1 MKRSL
6 PFKRTPNGKYYFRYS
21 DADGNRNQKCTG
33 TYDYDEAL
41 LIMKAFMGKVVTP
54 DIPTFRDELRL
65 YQSIDTNPKFKTA
78 QIDGSHY
85 SRRYAQTVAYK
96 AKKLEQICLESCP
109 ELFML
114 KLDEFTRRDAKRL
127 TEAIVASMGHCR
139 TAQICQQ
146 VMKGIFSE
154 AVQDGVIQVSPAFGQ
169 KCIKYDQKERY
180 AVPNEWLAWV
190 IDSPDLFLDR
200 EAWAFFSIAATT
212 GMRRS
217 EILALSTEQLKGD
230 VLTINRNLLGTGKD
244 SEIGLPKWDIIRTIP
259 ISDITLQ
266 IIKSLKPYPNGRY
279 FYRSSAWV
287 QKVFD
292 NLKATLN
299 GLDKEHE
306 DFWCDLTPH
315 VLRHSFNTNLLVAGV
330 NDNLIAEY
338 LGWQH
343 QGKLLDIQHR
353 YTHFITKHLR
363 PVSQK
368 VDEIYAYNEELL
380 LAL

>member
-1 MKRSL
+1 MKKSL
-6 PFKRTPNGKYYFRYS
+6 PFQRTKGGKYYFRYT

-33 TYDYDEAL
+33 TRDYEEAL
-41 LIMKAFMGKVVTP
+41 LIMKAFMGKVITP
-54 DIPTFRDELRL
+54 DVPTFRDELRL
-65 YQSIDTNPKFKTA
+65 YQSIETNPKYKSA

-96 AKKLEQICLESCP
+96 AKKLEAICLNSCP

-114 KLDEFTRRDAKRL
+114 KLDEFTRRDIKKL

-139 TAQICQQ
+139 TAQLCQQ
-146 VMKGIFSE
+146 VLKGIFSE
-154 AVQDGVIQVSPAFGQ
+154 AMQDGIIQTSPAQGQ
-169 KCIKYDQKERY
+169 KNIKYNQKVRY
-180 AVPNEWLAWV
+180 AIPNEWLAWV
-190 IDSPDLFLDR
+190 IANPDLFLSH

-217 EILALSTEQLKGD
+217 EILALSSEQLKGD
-230 VLTINRNLLGTGKD
+230 VLTINRNLQGTGRD
-244 SEIGLPKWDIIRTIP
+244 SGIGLPKWDIIRTVPLSKLTYQLIR
-259 ISDITLQ
+259 
-266 IIKSLKPYPNGRY
+266 SLDPCSNGRY

-287 QKVFD
+287 QKIFD

-299 GLDKEHE
+299 GIDKEHE
-306 DFWCDLTPH
+306 DLWCDLTPH

-343 QGKLLDIQHR
+343 QGTLLDMQHR
-353 YTHFITKHLR
+353 YTHFVTKHLR
-363 PVSQK
+363 PVADM
-368 VDEIYAYNEELL
+368 VDEIYAYREDLL